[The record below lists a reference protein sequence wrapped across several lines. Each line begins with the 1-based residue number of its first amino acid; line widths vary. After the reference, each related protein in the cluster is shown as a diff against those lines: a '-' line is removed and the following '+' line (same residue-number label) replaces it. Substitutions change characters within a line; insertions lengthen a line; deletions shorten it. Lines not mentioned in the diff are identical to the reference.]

1 MELWNFMIW
10 TYLVTNLRHCKKQH
24 REETQFQN
32 VVKARRHLESIMKA
46 FSHKNGDGQDSKRR
60 TIISCSTRQLREIPM
75 HCCLLTERVAS
86 PAVALLSIKGE
97 IRSNRCG
104 EASSVMPNAA
114 VDERKRSIRSLE
126 AHQGGLTLWKV
137 TFVFPKAERLLLN
150 PWVVS
155 SFL

>member
-1 MELWNFMIW
+1 MEFYDLN
-10 TYLVTNLRHCKKQH
+10 TVTNLRHCKTQR

-32 VVKARRHLESIMKA
+32 VVNARRHLESIMKA
-46 FSHKNGDGQDSKRR
+46 FSHKYESVHKNGDGQDSKRR

-86 PAVALLSIKGE
+86 PAVALLFIKGE
-97 IRSNRCG
+97 IRSNCCG

-114 VDERKRSIRSLE
+114 VDERKRCIRSLE

-137 TFVFPKAERLLLN
+137 TFVFPKA
-150 PWVVS
+150 V
-155 SFL
+155 